1 MKSELNSELQQALRN
16 AVEKSVGQKMN
27 TPKDFDI
34 LAHRISMSTHKYI
47 SPTTLKRFWHYLEE
61 SENYVPRLFTLDLLS
76 MFVGYQN
83 WDAYCQFSTANK
95 TIHSDFVK
103 SPNLYTTSLI
113 EGDMLNLMWTPD
125 RCVTIKYKSG
135 KEDRLSLKNG
145 EHITTA
151 FALRGSS
158 MIDPIAAKSR
168 RFVTFGYDKNFEIY
182 VANRL
187 DITVDS
193 SDAVESVSLSATSD
207 RYSTL
212 IYGVFAK

>member
-1 MKSELNSELQQALRN
+1 MKSELSSELQQALRN

-34 LAHRISMSTHKYI
+34 LAHRISMSTHKYV

-125 RCVTIKYKSG
+125 RCVTIKYMGEDLFEVIESVNSKLKVGDRFCCGCFIEREALYLTRLVRDGKALGAYVCG
-135 KEDRLSLKNG
+135 KEDGIKFTR
-145 EHITTA
+145 
-151 FALRGSS
+151 
-158 MIDPIAAKSR
+158 
-168 RFVTFGYDKNFEIY
+168 V
-182 VANRL
+182 
-187 DITVDS
+187 
-193 SDAVESVSLSATSD
+193 
-207 RYSTL
+207 YS
-212 IYGVFAK
+212 KENQ